1 MVPAGSKTQRTFV
14 SQPLHGAVDEHIIVK
29 LRKKSVYLSIYLSIY
44 LSKFARLTFKKF

>member
-29 LRKKSVYLSIYLSIY
+29 LRKKSVYLSIYLS
-44 LSKFARLTFKKF
+44 KFARLIFKKF